1 MERYEKIAGIRSEAV
16 KKKTGKDW
24 KEWIAILDKAG
35 AAKMP
40 HKEIAIQLHEK
51 HRLPGWWCQM
61 VAVGYEQAKGLRQI
75 YQTSEGYKVSVGRT
89 IASGIGDIY
98 KAWEDTKRREKW
110 FPKAKLTVRKATT
123 NKSMRISWGD
133 GKTSLEV
140 NFYPKGIGKG
150 QVVVQHSKLA
160 DAKQVEKK
168 KAYWSE
174 ALDKLKEML
183 EG

>member
-1 MERYEKIAGIRSEAV
+1 MEKFDKIAGIGTEAV
-16 KKKTGKDW
+16 KKKTGQGW
-24 KEWIAILDKAG
+24 KEWITILDKAG
-35 AAKMP
+35 AKEMP
-40 HKEIAIQLHEK
+40 HKDIAIHLHEK
-51 HRLPGWWCQM
+51 HRLPDWWCQM

-75 YQTSEGYKVSVGRT
+75 YQGSDGYKVSVGRT
-89 IASGIGDIY
+89 IASGLGDIY

-110 FPKAKLTVRKATT
+110 LPKAKLTVRKATT
-123 NKSMRISWGD
+123 NKSMHISWGD

-160 DAKQVEKK
+160 DAKEVEKK
-168 KAYWSE
+168 KVHWSK

-183 EG
+183 KG